1 MKSHFPAYCKLNH
14 DDVDEIFDDCI
25 FVFDTN
31 ALLDLYRV
39 PKDTAEKILEVFKA
53 NIERIRVPYHVSEEY
68 CSDLK
73 GVITTQIGK
82 VEDARS
88 KFDNFYKFIAE
99 KRNQPHISSNALN
112 KLNLFKK
119 VFEKEL
125 KEHEDYLWDEL
136 RYGYMNNSL
145 IEILEGALFEQF
157 TEEKIN
163 EIEKEGIDRYNNKV
177 PPGYKD
183 CDKQNNKYGDL
194 IIWHEI
200 LHFVSNEHRNI
211 VFVTNDWKEDL
222 MESFKGIDYA
232 PRQEMLVEFKQA
244 SRQNNFIIMKLDQF
258 LERVNKQE
266 DEGGPG
272 LSEEDI
278 ERIKSLFFETKDFTG
293 YESLAGGNDIFPLM
307 GTDPLQP
314 ITFSGRY
321 PKFKWGESEP
331 SLFSQSLKGW
341 PKATDSSKQDDQ
353 KKDGS
358 EDEDEQKNNTPEDPE
373 KNV

>member
-1 MKSHFPAYCKLNH
+1 MKSHFPAYCKLSH
-14 DDVDEIFDDCI
+14 EDVDEIFDDCI

-39 PKDTAEKILEVFKA
+39 PKDIAEKILEVFKA

-73 GVITTQIGK
+73 GVITTQISK
-82 VEDARS
+82 VKEARS

-99 KRNQPHISSNALN
+99 KRNQPHISSNALK
-112 KLNLFKK
+112 KLDLFKK
-119 VFEKEL
+119 AFNKEL
-125 KEHEDYLWDEL
+125 KEHEEYLWNEL
-136 RYGYMNNSL
+136 RYGFLNNSL
-145 IEILEGALFEQF
+145 IEILEGALFEQLGK
-157 TEEKIN
+157 EKIN
-163 EIEKEGIDRYNNKV
+163 EIETEGVDRYKNKV

-183 CDKQNNKYGDL
+183 CDKQDNKYGDL

-222 MESFKGIDYA
+222 MENFEGIEYA

-244 SRQNNFIIMKLDQF
+244 SSQNNFIIMKLDQF
-258 LERVNKQE
+258 LERVNQQE
-266 DEGGPG
+266 EEGGAG

-278 ERIKSLFFETKDFTG
+278 ERIKSLLTETKDFVV
-293 YESLAGGNDIFPLM
+293 YESPAGGNDNFPLI
-307 GTDPLQP
+307 GADLLEP
-314 ITFSGRY
+314 INFSGRY
-321 PKFKWGESEP
+321 PKFKWGESAP
-331 SLFSQSLKGW
+331 SFFYQSLKGW
-341 PKATDSSKQDDQ
+341 PKTTDSSKQDDQ
-353 KKDGS
+353 KIVW
-358 EDEDEQKNNTPEDPE
+358 DEDEKKNIASEDPE